1 MMIEVDC
8 TGMLEIDSGRIK
20 AALDLELQ
28 KMIEDC
34 EDRPLVTKDRVVTL
48 KIKLK
53 PVCNDTTMESV
64 DVSCEINGK
73 VPVRATNA
81 YNMRARKRAGH
92 WSLVYNDLSKD
103 NVNQR
108 TLDEVFESRE

>member
-1 MMIEVDC
+1 MIEVDC

-34 EDRPLVTKDRVVTL
+34 EDRPLVNKDRVVTL
-48 KIKLK
+48 KIKLR
-53 PVCNDTTMESV
+53 PVCNDTSMESV

-73 VPVRATNA
+73 APPRATNA
-81 YNMRARKRAGH
+81 YNMRARKRAGR
-92 WSLVYNDLSKD
+92 WSLVYNDLSKG
-103 NVNQR
+103 NVNQL
-108 TLDEVFESRE
+108 TIDDAIESQQ